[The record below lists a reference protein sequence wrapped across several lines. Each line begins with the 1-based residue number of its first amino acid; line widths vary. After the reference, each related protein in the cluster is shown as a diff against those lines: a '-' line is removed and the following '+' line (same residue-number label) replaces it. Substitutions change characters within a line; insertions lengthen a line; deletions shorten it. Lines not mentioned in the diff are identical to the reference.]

1 MTLDDKLAKKI
12 EKATY
17 QEPYRPHL
25 HFTPEKKWMNDPN
38 GMVFYEGEYHLFY
51 QFHPD
56 SMQWGPMHWGHAVSR
71 DLLEWEHLPVALEPD
86 ELGMIFSGSAIVD
99 WHDTSGLFNGGHGL
113 VAIYTS
119 ASESTQQQSIA
130 YSTDRGRTWVKYN
143 GNPVIPNTELKDF
156 RDPKVFWHHETN
168 RWVMVLAAG
177 QEIMIYSSPNL
188 LNWTYESSFGKCEG
202 AHGGVWECPD
212 LFAIEVEGTKELKW
226 VMQVDIGDGAI
237 AGGSGGQYFVGE
249 FDGRTFVTE
258 PKVTGTL
265 DGGNAVRWVDYGKDF
280 YATQSFSDMP
290 VKDGRRIWMAWMS
303 NWQYANDVPTSPWR
317 SAMSLPREVSLV
329 QEEHVYELI
338 QKPVAELFNRS
349 ENIFVDRTISI
360 EEENTS
366 IIPQPDG
373 PFVLD
378 LMMKGVNGGEP
389 EQGQMVVTLFQSD
402 RKKGCSVTVDFEQ
415 GEVAFDRAGMKN
427 SEFHEHFPAVTTAPF
442 SAKAGALHLQLVVD
456 RGSVEIFIDGG
467 RRTMTNLI
475 LPEQADSYA
484 ITISASGKKPEVDCL
499 GFTIKS
505 VW

>member
-1 MTLDDKLAKKI
+1 MTLDNKLANKT
-12 EKATY
+12 EKTTY

-25 HFTPEKKWMNDPN
+25 HFTPEEKWMNDPN

-86 ELGMIFSGSAIVD
+86 ELGMIFSGSAVVD
-99 WHDTSGLFNGGHGL
+99 WHDTSGLFGGGHGL

-119 ASESTQQQSIA
+119 ASENTQQQSIA
-130 YSTDRGRTWVKYN
+130 YSTDRGRTWVKYA

-156 RDPKVFWHHETN
+156 RDPKVFWHHETS

-212 LFAIEVEGTKELKW
+212 LFALEVEATKEVKW
-226 VMQVDIGDGAI
+226 VMQVDIGDGAV
-237 AGGSGGQYFVGE
+237 AGGSGGQYFVGD

-258 PKVTGTL
+258 PKVTGTS
-265 DGGNAVRWVDYGKDF
+265 DCDAAWVDYGKDF
-280 YATQSFSDMP
+280 YATQSFSDIP
-290 VKDGRRIWMAWMS
+290 AKDGRRIWMAWMS

-329 QEEHVYELI
+329 QERGAYELI
-338 QKPVAELFNRS
+338 QKPVSELFDRS

-360 EEENTS
+360 GEDITS
-366 IIPQPDG
+366 IIAQPDV

-378 LMMKGVNGGEP
+378 LKMKNVDGDESGRGK
-389 EQGQMVVTLFQSD
+389 MFVTLFQSD
-402 RKKGCSVTVDFEQ
+402 SKKGCTVTVDFEQ

-427 SEFHEHFPAVTTAPF
+427 SKFHKQFPAVTTAPF
-442 SAKAGALHLQLVVD
+442 SAKAGALDLQLVVD

-475 LPEQADSYA
+475 LPEQAESYA
-484 ITISASGKKPEVDCL
+484 IVVSESGGKTEVDCF
-499 GFTIKS
+499 GRTIKS